1 MAVGFGSVGI
11 VIGVPSCGRPTTVR
25 WAINLAA
32 MVYPLNTA
40 VEFCAPEG
48 IEVGEA
54 RDYVV
59 QYALERKARYV
70 WFIDDDVLPP
80 NWAAQRLIS
89 TLRASDAMACG
100 GIYPAKRDIY
110 EPLVFQDHGSGPYY
124 DWKPNEVFEV
134 TGFIGTGCL
143 MIKTALFH
151 VLEPPWFVSSD
162 YPRQT
167 DDNYFC
173 QKVLKAGH
181 VILAD
186 AGVLCGHFDWKT
198 GKGYWAP
205 GSHGGQAVEE
215 AVAR

>member
-1 MAVGFGSVGI
+1 MAVGFGSVG
-11 VIGVPSCGRPTTVR
+11 VVVGVPACGRPTSVR
-25 WAINLAA
+25 WGINLAA

-40 VEFCAPEG
+40 VEYCSPEG
-48 IEVGEA
+48 AEVGLA

-59 QYALERKARYV
+59 RYALDRNAKLV

-89 TLRASDAMACG
+89 ALRKHPEAGACG
-100 GIYPAKRDIY
+100 GIYPAKRDDY
-110 EPLVFQDHGSGPYY
+110 QPLVFQNDLSGPYY
-124 DWKPNEVFEV
+124 DWKPGEVFEV

-143 MIKTALFH
+143 MIKTEVFREI
-151 VLEPPWFVSSD
+151 EPPWFESSD

-167 DDNYFC
+167 DDHYFC
-173 QKVLKAGH
+173 QKLLAANR

-198 GKGYWAP
+198 GKGYWPP
-205 GSHGGQAVEE
+205 GSVE
-215 AVAR
+215 AACVASR